1 MTSEMAGQKRLAR
14 WSLGGLIVASVGLFV
29 VAGFLGDP
37 GAADHARMHAMT
49 AAVSAFVAFGIAA
62 RWPAAGLAATA
73 PTVGFAVYALAQ
85 VIESVGALGYDTVR
99 DTRSEL
105 AVAHDIGMGL
115 TLIGMLAIVT
125 GVATGLALAS
135 GRLRG
140 PARLIGGAS
149 SLAVLVAGLLFVK
162 VMIGM

>member
-1 MTSEMAGQKRLAR
+1 MTSERVSRKRLAP
-14 WSLGGLIVASVGLFV
+14 WALGGLIFAAAGLFV

-49 AAVSAFVAFGIAA
+49 AAVSALVAFGIAA
-62 RWPAAGLAATA
+62 HWPAAGLAAAA
-73 PTVGFAVYALAQ
+73 PTAGFAMYAFAQ
-85 VIESVGALGYDTVR
+85 VIESVGAFGYDTVR
-99 DTRSEL
+99 ETRNDL
-105 AVAHDIGMGL
+105 AIAHDIGMGL
-115 TLIGMLAIVT
+115 TLIGMFAIVA
-125 GVATGLALAS
+125 GVAAGLALAS

-162 VMIGM
+162 VLIGM